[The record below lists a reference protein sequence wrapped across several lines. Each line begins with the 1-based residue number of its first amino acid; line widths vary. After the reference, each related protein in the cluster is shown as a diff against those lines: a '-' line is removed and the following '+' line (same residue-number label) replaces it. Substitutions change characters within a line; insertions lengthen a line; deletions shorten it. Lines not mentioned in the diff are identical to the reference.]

1 MSSLNH
7 QKPIP
12 TLFLA
17 HGSPMNAI
25 AQNRYTQDWVDLAKP
40 IQNAAQRPKAI
51 LCVSAHW
58 CTRGIW
64 VSSAEQQD
72 TIHDFSGFPPM
83 LYGVSYPC
91 PGDPELAE
99 KVCDLLQ
106 AWNVQKDAK
115 RGLDHGSWGVLTQL
129 YPDANIPVVQ
139 LSLDLTLPAQTHWD
153 IAKALRPLREQGVL
167 IIGSGN
173 IVHNIPKWA
182 ANPNGPIDWAVEFDQ
197 YIAKAIE
204 QGDKDALIQYD
215 KAPYWND
222 AVPTPE
228 HYLPLI
234 YALAPTNFAENP
246 ADVAM
251 SAYLNGYSNSS
262 YSDLEEACM
271 RSLRCN

>member
-1 MSSLNH
+1 MSSLND
-7 QKPIP
+7 QKIMP

-25 AQNRYTQDWVDLAKP
+25 AQNRYTQDWIELANP
-40 IQNAAQRPKAI
+40 ILASTQKPKAI

-58 CTRGIW
+58 CTRGTW
-64 VSSAEQQD
+64 VSSAAQQD

-91 PGDPELAE
+91 PGEPALAE
-99 KVCDLLQ
+99 QVCDLLKD
-106 AWNVQKDAK
+106 WRVQKDPS
-115 RGLDHGSWGVLTQL
+115 RGLDHGSWGVLAQL
-129 YPDANIPVVQ
+129 YPKADIPVIQ
-139 LSLDLTLPAQTHWD
+139 LSLDLTLPAKAHWQ
-153 IAKALRPLREQGVL
+153 IATALKPLREQGVL

-204 QGDKDALIQYD
+204 TGDIDALVAYEN
-215 KAPYWND
+215 APYWRD

-228 HYLPLI
+228 HYLPLF
-234 YALAPTNFAENP
+234 YALAPTDFVDSLENIT
-246 ADVAM
+246 M
-251 SAYLNGYSNSS
+251 SAYLDGYNSS
-262 YSDLEEACM
+262 SYRDLEEACM
-271 RSLRCN
+271 RSLRYD